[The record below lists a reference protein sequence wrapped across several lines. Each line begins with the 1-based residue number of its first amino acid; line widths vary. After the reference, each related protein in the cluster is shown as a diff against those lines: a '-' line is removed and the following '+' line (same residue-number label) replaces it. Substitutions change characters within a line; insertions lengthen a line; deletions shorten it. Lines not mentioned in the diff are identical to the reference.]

1 MTAPGHTPLPDRTG
15 RPRGELRI
23 YLGAA
28 PGVGKT
34 YAMLNEGKR
43 LRDEGV
49 DVVVGFVETHGRPET
64 EERLAGLDVVP
75 RRRIPYRSVVL
86 EELDVDA
93 ILERHPAVAL
103 IDELAHTNAPGSERE
118 KRWED
123 VETLRDAGIDVIT
136 TLNIQHI
143 EELSDVIAGITGVT
157 VRETIPDRVLESA
170 TDMHL
175 VDLPVDDLIDRL
187 MQGKVYPEPRARQA
201 LEHFFREGNLTALRE
216 LALRRTAAGVNE
228 RLADMMLEG
237 TDVAPEAADRVMI
250 LLSATPEWGDVL
262 RTGWR
267 LASALHADLVVLA
280 MAPDDHT
287 SRQEDRA
294 ALGRNRELAA
304 DLGARLVDVEPCGA
318 SVEQRAAAIV
328 DTVRAER
335 GTVLVIGVRPA
346 NRRGWLGGGPALR
359 ELPLVDRLMVELPDV
374 DLHLVRMDAGS
385 GRRG

>member
-1 MTAPGHTPLPDRTG
+1 MG

-64 EERLAGLDVVP
+64 EERLTGLEVIP
-75 RRRIPYRSVVL
+75 RRRIPYRSIVV
-86 EELDVDA
+86 EELDLDA
-93 ILERHPAVAL
+93 ILRRHPAVAL

-123 VETLRDAGIDVIT
+123 VEILRDAGIDVIT

-187 MQGKVYPEPRARQA
+187 IQGKVYPEARARQA

-228 RLADMMLEG
+228 RPADMMLEG
-237 TDVAPEAADRVMI
+237 TDVAPEAADRVI
-250 LLSATPEWGDVL
+250 VLLSAEPEWGDVL

-267 LASALHADLVVLA
+267 LASALHADLVVLPTP
-280 MAPDDHT
+280 PDDRA
-287 SRQEDRA
+287 SRPEERA
-294 ALGRNRELAA
+294 ALARNRELAG
-304 DLGARLVDVEPCGA
+304 DLGARLVEL
-318 SVEQRAAAIV
+318 QRCDDAAGQCAAVIA
-328 DTVRAER
+328 DAVRAER
-335 GTVLVIGVRPA
+335 GTVLVVGVRPA
-346 NRRGWLGGGPALR
+346 NRRGWRRGGPALR

-374 DLHLVRMDAGS
+374 DLHLVRMDRVS